1 MSWATAESLSRNY
14 SLIPA
19 KAEKP
24 NAVNEGGRQS
34 LSTLRAT
41 QHGPGDAVRLVV
53 GCEAALPFQG
63 GKEASA
69 AGSQL
74 AAGQRVCLA
83 QWGDSSPFQVRVLP
97 PWAAARASRLGRAQA
112 GGCISC

>member
-14 SLIPA
+14 SLFPA

-24 NAVNEGGRQS
+24 NAVNEGRGQS
-34 LSTLRAT
+34 LSTL
-41 QHGPGDAVRLVV
+41 GDTAWSAVRLVV
-53 GCEAALPFQG
+53 GCEAALSFQG
-63 GKEASA
+63 KDASA

-74 AAGQRVCLA
+74 AAVQRVCSA

-97 PWAAARASRLGRAQA
+97 PWAVARASRLGRAQA
-112 GGCISC
+112 RAA